1 MDAPVAWPLSAAP
14 DVARLGTRF
23 LVFPQPPFI
32 PGYERP
38 EVVWVSTPP
47 EQIEPGPADSRM
59 YVVDPLLPKRGYDFP
74 YLPPFTGDRY
84 PPAAPGPDGHF
95 DHIDVGARE
104 FLSAHVYA
112 CVRRMLDLS
121 ENYLGRKIPW
131 FFEPTYDRLEIVSR
145 IDWENAHAGYGYLEM
160 GQDDA
165 RGELFPFALNFDAI
179 AHESGHIILLGAL
192 GPPKTN
198 NTPDEFFAYHEAV
211 ADFLSLLGLLNFDTA
226 LDRILRRTRGNLL
239 IMNEL
244 DRFAELS
251 DEKQVRM
258 FNHTLKVGEVSNDV
272 HDVSRPFAGALF
284 DALIEIFQV
293 LQVER
298 GLSDIDPREIADVR
312 RTLTQ
317 SEIDDELSISS
328 QQYEFRHFAVKAVL
342 IEARDVMGEI
352 LARSWPVL
360 TPDTLRFR
368 DAAGAIV
375 FAAESGRARR
385 FADLVADCF
394 AWRGVS

>member
-1 MDAPVAWPLSAAP
+1 MDAPVAWPLSVAP

-47 EQIEPGPADSRM
+47 EQITPGPADSRM
-59 YVVDPLLPKRGYDFP
+59 YVVDPLLPKPAYDYP
-74 YLPPFTGDRY
+74 YLPPFMGDRH
-84 PPAAPGPDGHF
+84 PPVEPGPDGHF
-95 DHIDVGARE
+95 DHLDVGTRE

-121 ENYLGRKIPW
+121 ESYLGRGIPW
-131 FFEPTYDRLEIVSR
+131 FFEPAYDRLEIVPR
-145 IDWENAHAGYGYLEM
+145 IEWENAHAGYGYLEM
-160 GQDDA
+160 GEDGA
-165 RGELFPFALNFDAI
+165 KNEVSPLALNFDAI
-179 AHESGHIILLGAL
+179 AHESGHMILLGAL

-198 NTPDEFFAYHEAV
+198 NTPGEFFAYHEAA

-226 LDRILRRTRGNLL
+226 LDRILRRTKGNLL
-239 IMNEL
+239 ILNEL

-258 FNHTLKVGEVSNDV
+258 FNHALKMGEVSDDV
-272 HDVSRPFAGALF
+272 HDISKPFAGALF

-298 GLSDIDPREIADVR
+298 GLSDIDPRDVPDLR
-312 RTLTQ
+312 RSLTQ
-317 SEIDDELSISS
+317 AEIDEELSIST
-328 QQYEFRHFAVKAVL
+328 QQYGFRHFAVKSAL
-342 IEARDVMGEI
+342 IEARDIMGEI
-352 LARSWPVL
+352 LARSWPHL
-360 TPDTLRFR
+360 APDTLRFGE
-368 DAAGAIV
+368 AAEAIV
-375 FAAESGRARR
+375 FAAEAGRARR
-385 FADLVADCF
+385 FADIVAACF
-394 AWRGVS
+394 AWRGVL